1 MTVEDMPRWKRVA
14 SVRVWILGGN
24 SPPTG
29 RAVVHQEMVPV
40 AIDGDEHG
48 PKAVVSGTPR

>member
-1 MTVEDMPRWKRVA
+1 MEDMPRWKRVA